1 MLPVCSPSLNYNPS
15 SQSSPSSRCSHNLLL
30 STHTSSRL
38 NKKRCRFAPSRCFAH
53 FSFSLPILTGRVYA
67 TAAGMAP
74 TAART
79 PGSTTTGHVTATT
92 TRGVDATTAGSSGST
107 NGPGTNCSTHWIW
120 VSVVR
125 LCTEP
130 SPSSSSIAQTIR
142 LHPRYPLCQCRQHR
156 VELMEQ
162 ATDLF
167 SPCRAR
173 LPAPMRPHTHRHLH
187 PHRPPPRR
195 LERILQALVF
205 QARVPPVLTRS
216 TRTSRPCSPIATMDK
231 IPLETL
237 VCFGTDTRRLAG
249 PLRRRYLV
257 VASTTPLRRRTS
269 NSLSRV
275 TIMSSPSFLYNGVR
289 FLYRSWMGCDLL
301 GFILFVFPP

>member
-1 MLPVCSPSLNYNPS
+1 MQPQFTSFNPYQQQAQQEAMQVCTFPMLHSFLVQFTDSHRQNICDN
-15 SQSSPSSRCSHNLLL
+15 SRSG
-30 STHTSSRL
+30 SVTSKNSRL
-38 NKKRCRFAPSRCFAH
+38 NNNKPYYSSNNRRSGCDNSRLFRLNKWPRYK
-53 FSFSLPILTGRVYA
+53 SLNPLDLGKC
-67 TAAGMAP
+67 
-74 TAART
+74 
-79 PGSTTTGHVTATT
+79 GS
-92 TRGVDATTAGSSGST
+92 
-107 NGPGTNCSTHWIW
+107 IMYI
-120 VSVVR
+120 
-125 LCTEP
+125 P
-130 SPSSSSIAQTIR
+130 SPLSSSIAQTIR
-142 LHPRYPLCQCRQHR
+142 LHPRYPLRQCRQHR

-167 SPCRAR
+167 STCRAR